1 MHGLIYPVIY
11 DVHQRTKRSWSRER
25 FVSIV
30 SCIRHMLQV
39 RRLVPHQ
46 INPLGTT
53 LMRHVA
59 GLVFSKG
66 IRLRASTGILVIVGS
81 NAII

>member
-1 MHGLIYPVIY
+1 MYGLIYPVIY
-11 DVHQRTKRSWSRER
+11 DVHQRTKRSWSHER
-25 FVSIV
+25 FVSYV
-30 SCIRHMLQV
+30 SCIPKMPQV

-46 INPLGTT
+46 IIPLGTT

-66 IRLRASTGILVIVGS
+66 MRLHASTGILVIVGS